1 MKSAFQWADHPS
13 WLADQLNKKYV
24 KPSLE
29 PKRFHEYSA
38 AKPQEH
44 AMSFDKDGYGFLIK
58 FARKAKGP
66 FAAEHVTLAA
76 MKAGI
81 APPDLRNWGK
91 LFQQAARDGY
101 IRRTPIPFHRV
112 MGNGSLTLG
121 WVAA

>member
-1 MKSAFQWADHPS
+1 MKSSFQWKDNPS
-13 WLADQLNKKYV
+13 FLADYFSGNYRP
-24 KPSLE
+24 PSLE
-29 PKRFHEYSA
+29 PKRFHEFSA
-38 AKPQEH
+38 AKPKEH
-44 AMSFDKDGYGFLIK
+44 EMSFDKDGYGFLIK

-91 LFQQAARDGY
+91 FFVQAAKDGY
-101 IRRTPIPFHRV
+101 IRRAPVPFNRV

-121 WVAA
+121 WVAT